1 MRLICTNKKAS
12 FNYFIISTLQAG
24 ICLVGSEVKSIR
36 NGDVNLNDS
45 FIFISNGEVFLKNA
59 YIKKYKFSSAFQ
71 VDERRSRKLLLNKNE
86 ISKLE
91 SKVKEK
97 GFTLV
102 PVKMYFDRGFVKVE
116 IAIAKGKKL
125 YDKRE
130 SLKEKATNLEIQRNL
145 KNIKP

>member
-1 MRLICTNKKAS
+1 MRLICTNKKAN

-36 NGDVNLNDS
+36 NGDVNLNDA
-45 FIFISNGEVFLKNA
+45 FVFISDGEVFLKNA
-59 YIKKYKFSSAFQ
+59 YIKQYKFANAFQ
-71 VDERRSRKLLLNKNE
+71 VDERRSRKLLLNKSE

-102 PVKMYFDRGFVKVE
+102 PVKMYFDKCFVKVE

-125 YDKRE
+125 YDKRDT
-130 SLKEKATNLEIQRNL
+130 LKEKATNLEIQRSL

>member
-36 NGDVNLNDS
+36 NGDINLNDS

>member
-1 MRLICTNKKAS
+1 MRLICTNKKAN

-36 NGDVNLNDS
+36 NGDVNLNDA

-59 YIKKYKFSSAFQ
+59 YIKQYKFANAFQ
-71 VDERRSRKLLLNKNE
+71 VDERRSRKLLLNKSE
-86 ISKLE
+86 INKLE

-102 PVKMYFDRGFVKVE
+102 PVKMYFEKSFVKVE
-116 IAIAKGKKL
+116 IAVAKGKKL
-125 YDKRE
+125 YDKRDT
-130 SLKEKATNLEIQRNL
+130 LKEKATNLEIQRSL
-145 KNIKP
+145 KNIRP

>member
-1 MRLICTNKKAS
+1 MRLICTNKKAN

-36 NGDVNLNDS
+36 NGDVNLNDA

-59 YIKKYKFSSAFQ
+59 YIKQYKFANAFQ
-71 VDERRSRKLLLNKNE
+71 VDERRSRKLLLNKSE
-86 ISKLE
+86 INKLE

-102 PVKMYFDRGFVKVE
+102 PVKMYFDKSFVKVE
-116 IAIAKGKKL
+116 IAVAKGKKL
-125 YDKRE
+125 YDKRDT
-130 SLKEKATNLEIQRNL
+130 LKEKATNLEIQRSL
-145 KNIKP
+145 KNIRP